1 MPTPAANMV
10 EATML
15 PTFGGDPVFISLT
28 ENITA
33 VVVCSLE
40 LIISIEM
47 IVTATRELAERL
59 RRTYAPKTKEETKVE
74 KLKRLDETVTR
85 LASVQALII
94 GIVGALLLGV
104 GMCLSMVFTGWFALG
119 VVVGIVGLAVC
130 GINWPLYQRAINRGR
145 DRVRGEVLSLA
156 DEILR

>member
-1 MPTPAANMV
+1 M
-10 EATML
+10 
-15 PTFGGDPVFISLT
+15 
-28 ENITA
+28 
-33 VVVCSLE
+33 
-40 LIISIEM
+40 
-47 IVTATRELAERL
+47 
-59 RRTYAPKTKEETKVE
+59 
-74 KLKRLDETVTR
+74 
-85 LASVQALII
+85 QALIT